1 MLGPKNVGTIELET
15 IINSTAFVVH
25 YLFLIFITLQP
36 SVRDLLV
43 YYEFINL

>member
-25 YLFLIFITLQP
+25 YLFFITLQP